1 MSLRR
6 INPNGRPAS
15 VSSVQNTHQN
25 KIAKLLFVAQPTQSL
40 GTRRWRFQKPDAS
53 EFRLMVCKKAE
64 RIAHFIVALAI
75 FSWIC
80 TATAYGFQDIAIK
93 VAASTDDVFIGEGID
108 YVVEI
113 QNAQNPAAPDMTA
126 IKEWFDVV
134 ETGNQSRNQS
144 QMTIING
151 RVTQSSTLSHV
162 YQFRLTPKSAGELT
176 IPSVRAK
183 IDGQE
188 LKGNELQLRVR
199 PVEKQD
205 AVLVEIK
212 SEQSKVYPTQPFTV
226 TLRILV
232 RPLPGNASGTDP
244 LRPLK
249 RNPPHIDIN
258 WVEVPAGLSSDD
270 KSQWLQSMLVQARD
284 GGGFALN
291 ELTARTGS
299 LFGGERPALF
309 DLSKGREV
317 QLGFDGQPIDYFKYE
332 LTRAFTAEKTG
343 TYAFG
348 PATVKGVFVDGES
361 VDELKGKKIIAIA
374 PALSLE
380 VIDVP
385 TPRPASF
392 CGGIGEYPWRSSASP
407 TKLRIGDPLTLTL
420 EVERGPFCGSLDLIS
435 APDLTAIPK
444 FDDDFDLIDKNPT
457 GRVEGATK
465 KFTYAMRPKR
475 ANVSIPGV
483 SIASFDPRT
492 EKFSEFLTK
501 PIPLDVSEATR
512 ITAGDLVGTTSV
524 TNSKEIKTRSEGI
537 FQNITDPSQL
547 RDERVDLGLWGKLTA
562 GIWFTTGSLI
572 AFVTLYRRKSSDTL
586 WQRRQQARRTAIR
599 KIADAREAFQRGDSK
614 EAMRN
619 VRASILGLV
628 ADTRGHVV
636 EGLTTS
642 EVDQVL
648 SETAVTTDDRKAI
661 SKLLE
666 SIEAAEY
673 AGNAPDPSTAITT
686 AASLVARI
694 APVLERGK

>member
-1 MSLRR
+1 MNLGCDIYDSVAVDTPISRNTLAFISLR
-6 INPNGRPAS
+6 S
-15 VSSVQNTHQN
+15 
-25 KIAKLLFVAQPTQSL
+25 
-40 GTRRWRFQKPDAS
+40 
-53 EFRLMVCKKAE
+53 
-64 RIAHFIVALAI
+64 AHFIVALVI
-75 FSWIC
+75 FTLMD
-80 TATAYGFQDIAIK
+80 TATAFGFQDIAIK
-93 VAASTDDVFIGEGID
+93 VVASTDDIFIGESID
-108 YVVEI
+108 FVVEI
-113 QNAQNPAAPDMTA
+113 QNAQNPAAPDMSA
-126 IKEWFDVV
+126 IKEMFDVV

-162 YQFRLTPKSAGELT
+162 YQFRLTPKTAGELT
-176 IPSVRAK
+176 IPSVKAK
-183 IDGQE
+183 IEGQE
-188 LKGNELQLRVR
+188 FTGNELPLRVR
-199 PVEKQD
+199 PAEKQD

-232 RPLPGNASGTDP
+232 RPLPGNAAGTDP

-270 KSQWLQSMLVQARD
+270 KSQWLQSMLVQQRD
-284 GGGFALN
+284 GGGFSLN

-317 QLGFDGQPIDYFKYE
+317 RPGFDGQPIDYFTYE

-343 TYAFG
+343 MYVFG
-348 PATVKGVFVDGES
+348 PAAVKGVFVDGNS
-361 VDELKGKKIIAIA
+361 VDELKGKKIISIA

-380 VIDVP
+380 VSDVP
-385 TPRPASF
+385 SPRPATF

-435 APDLTAIPK
+435 APDLSAIPK
-444 FDDDFDLIDKNPT
+444 FVDDFDLIDKNPT
-457 GRVEGATK
+457 GRVEGTTK

-475 ANVSIPGV
+475 ANVSIPAV
-483 SIASFDPRT
+483 SISSFDPRS
-492 EKFSEFLTK
+492 EKFSELLMK

-512 ITAGDLVGTTSV
+512 VTGGDLVGTTSV
-524 TNSKEIKTRSEGI
+524 TNLNEIKTRSEGI
-537 FQNITDPSQL
+537 FQNITDPSEL
-547 RDERVDLGLWGKLTA
+547 RDERVDLGLWGKLAA
-562 GIWFTTGSLI
+562 GIWVMVGSLI
-572 AFVTLYRRKSSDTL
+572 ALVTIYRRKSSDAL
-586 WQRRQQARRTAIR
+586 WQRRQQAKRTAIR
-599 KIADAREAFQRGDSK
+599 KIAEAREAFQRGDSK

-648 SETAVTTDDRKAI
+648 SETAVTFEDRKAI
-661 SKLLE
+661 SQLLQ

-673 AGNAPDPSTAITT
+673 AGNAADPSTAIAT